1 MRRPLRA
8 AAAVPL
14 AVATFAACESTIAPE
29 ATPPPPGASAAA
41 TVFVAELPSE
51 RASPAAAL
59 AATLKAAGVDVTDAR
74 GTVADGLEWFRRR
87 AAGADRLLVTGS
99 HVTVTE
105 ALRAAALGENT
116 PPGGPAKNH
125 PRGGE

>member
-1 MRRPLRA
+1 
-8 AAAVPL
+8 
-14 AVATFAACESTIAPE
+14 
-29 ATPPPPGASAAA
+29 
-41 TVFVAELPSE
+41 
-51 RASPAAAL
+51 
-59 AATLKAAGVDVTDAR
+59 VTDAR
-74 GTVADGLEWFRRR
+74 GTVADGLAWFRRR